1 MVVRSTLFLLQTIS
15 ELSDFSTPHLI
26 SKPFPTVDANEIISK
41 SSFNM
46 ASATTRNISHHLKI
60 VSHLEFTKILY

>member
-1 MVVRSTLFLLQTIS
+1 
-15 ELSDFSTPHLI
+15 LSDFSTPHLI

-60 VSHLEFTKILY
+60 VSHLKFTEILY